1 MKRRGNILKI
11 LILVVR
17 TDFFPLMNFQICWK
31 NISSHIYS
39 YHIHNSAPFFHD
51 RYVALEEAHTIAC
64 GDLNSRVYAM
74 GSP

>member
-1 MKRRGNILKI
+1 
-11 LILVVR
+11 
-17 TDFFPLMNFQICWK
+17 MNFQICWK

-39 YHIHNSAPFFHD
+39 YHIHNSAPFLRD
-51 RYVALEEAHTIAC
+51 RYLALEEAHTIAC